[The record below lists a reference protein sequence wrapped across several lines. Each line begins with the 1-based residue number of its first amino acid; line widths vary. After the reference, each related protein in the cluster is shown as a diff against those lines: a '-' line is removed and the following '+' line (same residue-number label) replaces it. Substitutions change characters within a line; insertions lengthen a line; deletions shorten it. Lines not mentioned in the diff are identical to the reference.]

1 MPAAAGGAD
10 ADARV
15 VEPHAQ
21 PLPAGGDEAGGRAA
35 RLVGAVPGAA
45 HHDGAARTRG
55 EPVRAGP
62 GAQGWGG
69 HLKPSGLDPTGC
81 PLPATPGAPDNTPRG
96 PQTTLFSADST
107 PGGLSIHF
115 SRLRLTSGDADS
127 TQACPDNTQGDSRP
141 ISGSQI
147 HIKKL
152 TQHPRGLKYTS
163 EGLEHYSERLG
174 CTLGS
179 LRRPYTGRF

>member
-45 HHDGAARTRG
+45 HHDGAARPRG

-107 PGGLSIHF
+107 PGGFQSISAGSDSPPEMQTQPKHVQITPKGTPDPSQGARST
-115 SRLRLTSGDADS
+115 SRSS
-127 TQACPDNTQGDSRP
+127 HNTPGASNIPQRVLN
-141 ISGSQI
+141 IIQ
-147 HIKKL
+147 
-152 TQHPRGLKYTS
+152 RGLDA
-163 EGLEHYSERLG
+163 
-174 CTLGS
+174 
-179 LRRPYTGRF
+179 P